1 MSSKKAS
8 LFSNHQIRQITENET
23 SSAGELLPQLI
34 CLGQHDKLNRVV
46 EALLPEIAPSRTALV
61 LARMQADAK
70 TRVLESR
77 DYVRSADIATMAGYS
92 ENNPSA
98 QPRKWKREGLIF
110 TIKHN
115 GIDYFPAFGL
125 DPEKNYKPYPAL
137 AAVLKVFAGTRSGW
151 KMAYWFA
158 GLNSF
163 LDDKR
168 PQDLLA
174 DKPDQVIAAARDAME
189 GLQHG

>member
-1 MSSKKAS
+1 M
-8 LFSNHQIRQITENET
+8 
-23 SSAGELLPQLI
+23 
-34 CLGQHDKLNRVV
+34 V

-61 LARMQADAK
+61 VARMQADAK

-77 DYVRSADIATMAGYS
+77 DYVRSADIAKMAGYS
-92 ENNPSA
+92 ENNPIA
-98 QPRKWKREGLIF
+98 QPRKWKREVLIF
-110 TIKHN
+110 TIEHN

-125 DPEKNYKPYPAL
+125 DPEKNYKPYPSL
-137 AAVLKVFAGTRSGW
+137 AAALKVFAGTRSSW
-151 KMAYWFA
+151 KLAYWFA

-163 LDDKR
+163 LNDER

-174 DKPDQVIAAARDAME
+174 GKPDQVIAAARDAME